1 MRIPTKHLIAATVLA
16 TGAMTVSA
24 QGSPAAPAKFEGAVV
39 LVSGSAEIEVD
50 NDEAFASFYLEIQDA
65 DLTKAQSLVNQRVAD
80 GTAALKRADPKASI
94 ETAGYSS
101 YPIYSTKTNVRTITG
116 WRIRQDVMLRTT
128 DLAALPKAV
137 SAGQQQLALG
147 GISFRL
153 SRATREKHEAELIR
167 QAVANFNAKVAAAAQ
182 ALNVPPARV
191 RVEELNF
198 GVRPLGGPPIVAYA
212 QTRAPVAMQAV
223 PEPELSAGRST
234 LQQTVEG
241 KVRLLLP

>member
-1 MRIPTKHLIAATVLA
+1 MKHAIAALA
-16 TGAMTVSA
+16 LTTTALMATA
-24 QGSPAAPAKFEGAVV
+24 QMPQPGPLKFEGTAVFM
-39 LVSGSAEIEVD
+39 SGSAEIEVD
-50 NDEAFASFYLEIQDA
+50 NDEAFASFFLEVQDA
-65 DLTKAQSLVNQRVAD
+65 DLTKAQSLVNQRVAE

-116 WRIRQDVMLRTT
+116 WRIRQDLTLRTT

-147 GISFRL
+147 GVSFRL
-153 SRATREKHEAELIR
+153 SRASREKHEAELIK
-167 QAVANFNAKVAAAAQ
+167 QAVANFNAKVAAVAQ
-182 ALNVPPARV
+182 ALNVPASRL

-198 GVRPLGGPPIVAYA
+198 GVRAGGPPIVAYA
-212 QTRAPVAMQAV
+212 EGRATMMAARSDTV
-223 PEPELSAGRST
+223 PEPALSPGRST

-241 KVRLLLP
+241 RVRLLLP